1 MKISEVLEYSV
12 LYKDGIDSLLKL
24 YNECDGVLK
33 IKITVD
39 LMDEISK
46 LCESIKCVESK
57 KISES
62 NIDLYRRCYYVLESM
77 KYSYRYYSNVL
88 KSVQNSTISICK
100 EINSNNRLERYIC
113 NVDLNKKFKCSIN
126 KEESVCLS
134 ILKEVLLRYK
144 NNIIMPHSRLDVKY
158 KRYLWADF
166 LVYVNYFK
174 NVRLVVEYDGLS
186 HYDRNYIYYV
196 EENEIR
202 DKIKDNYCINNGI
215 SVLRYNNQKKLKDL
229 LCQVLIDIDRGLVV
243 KSCHYRDVYEVLDVG
258 CEN

>member
-113 NVDLNKKFKCSIN
+113 NVI
-126 KEESVCLS
+126 
-134 ILKEVLLRYK
+134 
-144 NNIIMPHSRLDVKY
+144 
-158 KRYLWADF
+158 
-166 LVYVNYFK
+166 
-174 NVRLVVEYDGLS
+174 
-186 HYDRNYIYYV
+186 
-196 EENEIR
+196 
-202 DKIKDNYCINNGI
+202 
-215 SVLRYNNQKKLKDL
+215 
-229 LCQVLIDIDRGLVV
+229 
-243 KSCHYRDVYEVLDVG
+243 
-258 CEN
+258 